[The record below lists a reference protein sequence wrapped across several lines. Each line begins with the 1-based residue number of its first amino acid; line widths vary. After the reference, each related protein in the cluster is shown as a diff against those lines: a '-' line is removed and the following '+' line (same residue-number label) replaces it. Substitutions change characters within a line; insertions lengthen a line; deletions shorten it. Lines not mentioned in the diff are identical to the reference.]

1 MSSGAQYVVAA
12 YAVVLIALLVYVVV
26 VGMRTARLA
35 REAELLA
42 RLVERED
49 ATARAGGEGRQ
60 PAGRAREPEAEA
72 SRPLE
77 SAGA

>member
-12 YAVVLIALLVYVVV
+12 YGVVLVALLVYVVV
-26 VGMRTARLA
+26 VAMRTARIA
-35 REAELLA
+35 REAELLS

-49 ATARAGGEGRQ
+49 ARPGPAGEGW
-60 PAGRAREPEAEA
+60 EPEAEA

-77 SAGA
+77 STGA